1 MSEPTS
7 KTSPF
12 VIAASIAVIIASIV
26 GVGAMTGLLPGRDA
40 KSEAPPA
47 ASAPTEPGK
56 TAGEA
61 TTPPQPAMMAQAD
74 ATAGQASKPAP
85 EEKPAAKP
93 KPVAKP
99 VHSAAA
105 EKPAAKATA
114 AEESPKKEQAP
125 VCDNC
130 GVISAI
136 RTVEQAGEGSGLGA
150 IAGGVVGGLLGHQ
163 VGGGTGKD
171 IATIAGAV
179 GGGYA
184 GHQIEKKVKT
194 TKHYEIAVRMDDG
207 SHRTMVQET
216 QPAFAIGD
224 KVKIIDGALVRN

>member
-26 GVGAMTGLLPGRDA
+26 GVGAMTGLLPGRNA
-40 KSEAPPA
+40 KTETPPA
-47 ASAPTEPGK
+47 ASAPAEPGK
-56 TAGEA
+56 TADDA
-61 TTPPQPAMMAQAD
+61 AKPPQPAKTAQTD
-74 ATAGQASKPAP
+74 AEAEKGSKSAS

-93 KPVAKP
+93 KT
-99 VHSAAA
+99 
-105 EKPAAKATA
+105 AAKSAHKTSAREATI
-114 AEESPKKEQAP
+114 EEIHKKAQAP
-125 VCDNC
+125 ACGNC
-130 GVISAI
+130 GVITAI

-194 TKHYEIAVRMDDG
+194 TKHYEINVRMDNG
-207 SHRTMVQET
+207 SHRTMTQET
-216 QPAFAIGD
+216 APAFAIGD
-224 KVKIIDGALVRN
+224 QVKIVDGALIRN

>member
-26 GVGAMTGLLPGRDA
+26 GVGAMTGLIQGRSA
-40 KSEAPPA
+40 KTEAPPA
-47 ASAPTEPGK
+47 ASAPAESDK

-61 TTPPQPAMMAQAD
+61 TTPPQPAMTAQAD
-74 ATAGQASKPAP
+74 AAADRAGKPAA

-93 KPVAKP
+93 
-99 VHSAAA
+99 VHKAAA
-105 EKPAAKATA
+105 EKPAAKAA
-114 AEESPKKEQAP
+114 ASEESPKQSQAA
-125 VCDNC
+125 VCGNC
-130 GVISAI
+130 GVITAI

-194 TKHYEIAVRMDDG
+194 AKHYEITVRMDDG
-207 SHRTMVQET
+207 SSRTMVQET
-216 QPAFAIGD
+216 APAFAVGD
-224 KVKIIDGALVRN
+224 KVKITDGALVRN

>member
-26 GVGAMTGLLPGRDA
+26 GIGAMTGLIPGRDA
-40 KSEAPPA
+40 KTEAPPA
-47 ASAPTEPGK
+47 ASATAEPGK
-56 TAGEA
+56 ATGGTAM
-61 TTPPQPAMMAQAD
+61 PPQSAMTAQTG
-74 ATAGQASKPAP
+74 ATADSAGKSTAEEKSTAKPAR
-85 EEKPAAKP
+85 KPISDKP
-93 KPVAKP
+93 SAR
-99 VHSAAA
+99 AAA
-105 EKPAAKATA
+105 S
-114 AEESPKKEQAP
+114 EESPKKSQAP
-125 VCDNC
+125 TCGNC
-130 GVISAI
+130 GTIAAI

-184 GHQIEKKVKT
+184 GHQVEKKVKT
-194 TKHYEIAVRMDDG
+194 TKHYEITIRMDDG
-207 SHRTMVQET
+207 NHRTMAQET
-216 QPAFAIGD
+216 PPAFAIGD
-224 KVKIIDGALVRN
+224 KVKIVDGALVRN